1 MLKLTLFLSA
11 MLFIGACS
19 KDPIAPE
26 TLNAD
31 WQIKKLGT
39 RDVSKFGATLTLDID
54 RKSATGTSS
63 CNSYG
68 AIINIVEKHQKITFA
83 NIVSSKLSCK
93 NENALFEVDFFDA
106 LKKVKT
112 YELSDDKTMKLV
124 ANDGGFIEIK
134 K

>member
-1 MLKLTLFLSA
+1 MLKLTLLFSA
-11 MLFIGACS
+11 MLFMGACR
-19 KDPIAPE
+19 KDTITPE

-39 RDVSKFGATLTLDID
+39 KDVSKFGATLTLDIN
-54 RKSATGTSS
+54 RKSATGTSG

-68 AIINIVEKHQKITFA
+68 AIINIVEKHQEIIFSS
-83 NIVSSKLSCK
+83 IVSSKLSCK
-93 NENALFEVDFFDA
+93 NDNALFEIDFFEA

-112 YELSDDKTMKLV
+112 YEMSDEKTMKLV